1 MMVTWLTIVGSAV
14 RRFATLAVL
23 LALTIRA
30 IVPVGM
36 MPDLSRLAEGQFQLV
51 ICTGHGPETVFTQD
65 PGIVATSGQQS
76 PAKVPADGSDHSGD
90 PCPFAAALSLVGPV
104 LLVLLFALVRP
115 AKRVFALADYGT
127 RFSSRSRDP
136 WTARGPPLPFCS

>member
-1 MMVTWLTIVGSAV
+1 MVSRLTIVGDAF

-36 MPDLSRLAEGQFQLV
+36 MPDLSRLAEGQFPLV
-51 ICTGHGPETVFTQD
+51 ICTGHGPETVFAED
-65 PGIVATSGQQS
+65 SGIVAISGQQD
-76 PAKVPADGSDHSGD
+76 PTKVPAGPSDHSAD
-90 PCPFAAALSLVGPV
+90 PCPFAAALSLLAPV
-104 LLVLLFALVRP
+104 LLVLLCALVRP
-115 AKRVFALADYGT
+115 AKRFFAVADYGT

-136 WTARGPPLPFCS
+136 WTARGPPPAFCS